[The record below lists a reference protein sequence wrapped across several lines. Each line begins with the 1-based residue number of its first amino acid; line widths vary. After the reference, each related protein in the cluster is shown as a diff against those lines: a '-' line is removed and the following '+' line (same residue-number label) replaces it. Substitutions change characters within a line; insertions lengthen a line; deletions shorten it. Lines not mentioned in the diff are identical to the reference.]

1 MNNFT
6 KEIFNALSSNQ
17 PTAIKDV
24 FRHQLETTVNQLLQN
39 ELTAVLGYESHER
52 ISRAE
57 GTINNYRNGSYQRII
72 DTEWGPIKLKIP
84 RDRLNQ
90 FQNALLPKYNR
101 RTDSLESMI
110 IKMYSHGVTTRE
122 IANLIEQMY
131 GSSYSPTT
139 VSNITKQ
146 TAQLVHDFHHQEFKH
161 SQYVCVFLDATYI
174 PLKRN
179 TVEREAV
186 NVAIGIR
193 SDGGKEVLDYS
204 IAPSE
209 NSETWSDLL
218 QGLHRRGIK
227 QVQLFVADGMVALQS
242 AIERSYPQA
251 KFQRC
256 WTHLVRNVMVYV
268 RKSERRS
275 VIQDL
280 TSVHQQPNLS
290 SAQKALQKFITKWS
304 TKYHRRLIPLL
315 SDNTLFT
322 YYQFP
327 PAIRKTIYT
336 TNLIESFNKRL
347 KKMIRK
353 KEQFPNE
360 EALDRFLVTQVMSY
374 NDKFENRTHRG
385 FQSCQDTLD
394 SMFN

>member
-1 MNNFT
+1 MNNFA

-146 TAQLVHDFHHQEFKH
+146 TA
-161 SQYVCVFLDATYI
+161 
-174 PLKRN
+174 
-179 TVEREAV
+179 
-186 NVAIGIR
+186 
-193 SDGGKEVLDYS
+193 
-204 IAPSE
+204 
-209 NSETWSDLL
+209 
-218 QGLHRRGIK
+218 
-227 QVQLFVADGMVALQS
+227 
-242 AIERSYPQA
+242 
-251 KFQRC
+251 
-256 WTHLVRNVMVYV
+256 
-268 RKSERRS
+268 
-275 VIQDL
+275 
-280 TSVHQQPNLS
+280 
-290 SAQKALQKFITKWS
+290 
-304 TKYHRRLIPLL
+304 
-315 SDNTLFT
+315 
-322 YYQFP
+322 
-327 PAIRKTIYT
+327 
-336 TNLIESFNKRL
+336 
-347 KKMIRK
+347 
-353 KEQFPNE
+353 
-360 EALDRFLVTQVMSY
+360 
-374 NDKFENRTHRG
+374 
-385 FQSCQDTLD
+385 
-394 SMFN
+394 

>member
-1 MNNFT
+1 MIKSTKTIKTEAFPMNNFT

-218 QGLHRRGIK
+218 
-227 QVQLFVADGMVALQS
+227 
-242 AIERSYPQA
+242 
-251 KFQRC
+251 
-256 WTHLVRNVMVYV
+256 
-268 RKSERRS
+268 
-275 VIQDL
+275 
-280 TSVHQQPNLS
+280 
-290 SAQKALQKFITKWS
+290 
-304 TKYHRRLIPLL
+304 
-315 SDNTLFT
+315 
-322 YYQFP
+322 
-327 PAIRKTIYT
+327 
-336 TNLIESFNKRL
+336 
-347 KKMIRK
+347 
-353 KEQFPNE
+353 
-360 EALDRFLVTQVMSY
+360 
-374 NDKFENRTHRG
+374 
-385 FQSCQDTLD
+385 
-394 SMFN
+394 